1 MDSKLIYLAS
11 PYWHENPWM
20 RKGRVQLVQKKT
32 AELLYQ
38 GYAVYSP
45 IAHNAGL
52 AYYLP
57 PSVRHSH
64 DFWLEIDLIILR
76 RCNELWVLTL
86 LEWQL
91 SRGVAREIE
100 EAKTLSL
107 PIRYISMEIPLEPK
121 NRRNRNQP
129 DKAAP

>member
-1 MDSKLIYLAS
+1 MDYKLIYLAS
-11 PYWHENPWM
+11 PYWHHWEEV
-20 RKGRVQLVQKKT
+20 REKRVELVQRKT

-76 RCNELWVLTL
+76 RCDELWVLTL

-91 SRGVAREIE
+91 SQGIAREIE

-107 PIRYISMEIPLEPK
+107 PIRYISMEVPLEPK
-121 NRRNRNQP
+121 NRRNRNQL